1 MEGDT
6 GMADRIAAD
15 VSGLALAIMT
25 NRALFTVNS
34 YMTACNMVYMICCV
48 TLS

>member
-15 VSGLALAIMT
+15 VSGLALAVMT
-25 NRALFTVNS
+25 NRALILAGETEDRVRKLVSFMS
-34 YMTACNMVYMICCV
+34 F
-48 TLS
+48 